1 MFLLSAIASCIIG
14 VGLFRIEPLLGVMTW
29 AAAGWLAHLH
39 DKNQRI
45 DELAI
50 ASFFC
55 LGLLGMVIGI
65 ASLLVAVLIL

>member
-1 MFLLSAIASCIIG
+1 M
-14 VGLFRIEPLLGVMTW
+14 LGVTAW

>member
-1 MFLLSAIASCIIG
+1 VFLLSAIASCIIG

-29 AAAGWLAHLH
+29 AAAGWLAHMH

-50 ASFFC
+50 ESIFC
-55 LGLLGMVIGI
+55 LGLLGMVIGF
-65 ASLLVAVLIL
+65 ASLMVAILIL